1 MNISVKITHTH
12 EYRDGSVYLVKITN
26 HVGDF
31 WLVEANRISDQPHD
45 AFVFVN
51 RHAALAAAN
60 LLEARLQQLHVEEGW
75 PAPRL
80 SIVKCNKQ

>member
-1 MNISVKITHTH
+1 MNITVKITHTR
-12 EYRDGSVYLVKITN
+12 EYRDNSVYLVKITN

-51 RHAALAAAN
+51 RQDALAAVN
-60 LLEARLQQLHVEEGW
+60 FLEPRLQQLHVEQGW

-80 SIVKCNKQ
+80 SIIKCNKQ